1 MNSIWVIL
9 LAAGQSSRLQK
20 QGITQKKQF
29 LSWKGYPLFWHSA
42 LKLAKIPEIKGIIC
56 TFPPEDITYAQN
68 LTKELKK
75 KKPLGIP
82 FFSVPGGKLRQDS
95 VYNGLKNLPQECG
108 YVLVHDAARPFFSA
122 KLVVNLISFSEAF
135 SQDLGGVI
143 PGLACKD
150 TIKKVSQ
157 NLVLKTLDR
166 NQLMAVQTPQFF
178 PRDTLIKAHKKAQ
191 KENFIATD
199 DASMVENLGM
209 AIQVVP
215 GEEKNVKITT
225 KEDLDMLTK
234 NTPTPVPCV
243 GFGYD
248 VHRYGGPRPL
258 VLGGVPIPGGPTV
271 FAHSDGDVLYHALTD
286 AILSCSGAG
295 DIGEHFPDSDPQHE
309 GQSSSV
315 FLSEALHMAQKEN
328 LVLTHIDLTIV
339 AQVPRLAPYKEQI
352 KKNIAG
358 LTGLSLNQIN
368 IKATTEEGLGFTGS
382 KQGIKAIAVVTA
394 IKEEAGNTGIEK
406 NLTDHHQH

>member
-20 QGITQKKQF
+20 QGIAQKKQF

-42 LKLAKIPEIKGIIC
+42 LKFAKIPEIKGIIC
-56 TFPPEDITYAQN
+56 TFPPEDVSYAQN

-82 FFSVPGGKLRQDS
+82 FYPVPGGELRQDS
-95 VYNGLKNLPQECG
+95 VYNGLKNLPQECD

-122 KLVVNLISFSEAF
+122 KLVVNLIEAF
-135 SQDLGGVI
+135 TQDLGGVI

-157 NLVLKTLDR
+157 NLVLKTLAR
-166 NQLMAVQTPQFF
+166 KQLMAVQTPQFF
-178 PRDTLIKAHKKAQ
+178 PKDTLIKAHEKAQ
-191 KENFIATD
+191 EENFTATD
-199 DASMVENLGM
+199 DASMVENLGLS
-209 AIQVVP
+209 IRVIP
-215 GEEKNVKITT
+215 GEEKNIKITT
-225 KEDLDMLTK
+225 KEDLNMLTE

-248 VHRYGGPRPL
+248 VHRYGGPRPMIL
-258 VLGGVPIPGGPTV
+258 AGVPIPGGPTV

-286 AILSCSGAG
+286 AILGCLGAG

-315 FLSEALHMAQKEN
+315 FLTEALHMAQKQN
-328 LVLTHIDLTIV
+328 LRLMHIDLTIV
-339 AQVPRLAPYKEQI
+339 AQVPKLAPYKKQI

-358 LTGLSLNQIN
+358 LTGLRSDQIN
-368 IKATTEEGLGFTGS
+368 VKATTEEGLGFTGS
-382 KQGIKAIAVVTA
+382 KKGIKAIAVVTA
-394 IKEEAGNTGIEK
+394 IKEEVGETES
-406 NLTDHHQH
+406 

>member
-20 QGITQKKQF
+20 QGIAQKKQF

-42 LKLAKIPEIKGIIC
+42 LKFAKIPEIKGIIC
-56 TFPPEDITYAQN
+56 TFPPEDVTYAQN

-82 FFSVPGGKLRQDS
+82 FYPVPGGELRQDS
-95 VYNGLKNLPQECG
+95 VYNGLKNLPQECD

-122 KLVVNLISFSEAF
+122 KLVVNLIESFAP
-135 SQDLGGVI
+135 DLGGVI

-166 NQLMAVQTPQFF
+166 KQLMAVQTPQFF
-178 PRDTLIKAHKKAQ
+178 PKDTLIKAHEKAR
-191 KENFIATD
+191 KENFTATD
-199 DASMVENLGM
+199 DASMVENLGLS
-209 AIQVVP
+209 IRVIP
-215 GEEKNVKITT
+215 GEEKNIKITT
-225 KEDLDMLTK
+225 KEDLDMLTE

-248 VHRYGGPRPL
+248 VHRYGGPRPMIL
-258 VLGGVPIPGGPTV
+258 AGVPIPGGPTV

-286 AILSCSGAG
+286 AILGCLGAG

-315 FLSEALHMAQKEN
+315 FLTEALHMAQKQN
-328 LVLTHIDLTIV
+328 LRLTHIDLTIV
-339 AQVPRLAPYKEQI
+339 AQVPKLAPYKKQI

-358 LTGLSLNQIN
+358 LTGLRPDQIN
-368 IKATTEEGLGFTGS
+368 VKATTEEGLGFTGS
-382 KQGIKAIAVVTA
+382 KKGIKAIAVVTA
-394 IKEEAGNTGIEK
+394 IKEEIGKTGN
-406 NLTDHHQH
+406 